1 MVFIRTVF
9 KIVKIGNIDVMLVII
24 KWVIKCVISSLCAI
38 SKRLFLA
45 EGDVSVLMLG

>member
-1 MVFIRTVF
+1 MNFIKTVF
-9 KIVKIGNIDVMLVII
+9 KIVKIGNIDVMLMVV
-24 KWVIKCVISSLCAI
+24 KRVMKCVIFSLYGI